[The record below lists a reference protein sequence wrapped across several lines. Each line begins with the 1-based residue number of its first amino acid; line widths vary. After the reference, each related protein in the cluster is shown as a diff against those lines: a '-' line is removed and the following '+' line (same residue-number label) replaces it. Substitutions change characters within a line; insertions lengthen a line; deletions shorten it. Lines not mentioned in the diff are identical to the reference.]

1 MEEAMIRPRPRF
13 KLVPENRDAYHK
25 VRMDQQALDDWEE
38 DEQAERDQDALD
50 AYDASVR
57 RDVERKEKEEQ
68 QRLWD
73 RKWNSLAL
81 VISIALFFGILFLA
95 LMRPACPIP

>member
-1 MEEAMIRPRPRF
+1 MEEAMIHPRPRF

-38 DEQAERDQDALD
+38 DERARNYQDDMDWGEYL
-50 AYDASVR
+50 
-57 RDVERKEKEEQ
+57 EQKTKEKEEQ

-73 RKWNSLAL
+73 RKWNILAL

-95 LMRPACPIP
+95 LMRPPCPIP